1 MLTSI
6 NGAVVAPFPIVTRP
20 VLSDVVMAAVD
31 ALHRP
36 DEVWARAHGL
46 TVARVGSTGREYRSN
61 LFDTLGAAR

>member
-20 VLSDVVMAAVD
+20 VLSDVIRAAVD
-31 ALHRP
+31 ALHGP

-46 TVARVGSTGREYRSN
+46 TVARVGTGREYRSN
-61 LFDTLGAAR
+61 LFDTLGVSR